1 MNISAFDYVLPDDR
15 IARFPEEPRDHSRL
29 LVYRS
34 GEISDAFFYN
44 LADFLPGNCALV
56 FNQTRVIH
64 ARLLLKRETGARIEI
79 FLLQPVMPL
88 PEPASVLS
96 SSGETVWKC
105 LVGNKKKWKD
115 GEVLSLAGKTITWHH
130 REENEIR
137 FSAGE
142 NAFGEW
148 LQEAGKIPL
157 PPYIQRDTVTSDDI
171 HYQTVYARH
180 EGSVA
185 APTAGLHFTQ
195 HVFEKMA
202 AQHVATDFITLH
214 VGAGTFVPVSVE
226 NALEHVMHTERMYF
240 TRSNIEFLLSRENI
254 IPVGTTSL
262 RSLESLYWYGVMLS
276 RDPGAEFH
284 VPQFEPYENPSTLT
298 VKEALTHIL
307 LKMEREGTDVLS
319 GETSIFIVPG
329 YRFRITKGL
338 ITNFH
343 QPKST
348 LLLLVSALVGD
359 AWKDIYDHALHN
371 NYRFLSF
378 GDSSL
383 LLP

>member
-15 IARFPEEPRDHSRL
+15 IARFPAEPRDHSRL

-34 GEISDAFFYN
+34 GEMTDASFYD
-44 LADFLPGNCALV
+44 LAGFLPEGCALV

-64 ARLLLKRETGARIEI
+64 ARLLLTRETGGRIEI
-79 FLLQPVMPL
+79 FLLQPVAPF
-88 PEPASVLS
+88 PDPASALS

-115 GEVLSLAGKTITWHH
+115 GEVLCLAGKTITWHN

-137 FSAGE
+137 FSAGDK
-142 NAFGEW
+142 AFGDW
-148 LQEAGKIPL
+148 LPAAGKIPL
-157 PPYIQRDTVTSDDI
+157 PPYIQRDTVTSDNI
-171 HYQTVYARH
+171 TYQTVYARH

-195 HVFEKMA
+195 RVFETLIQK
-202 AQHVATDFITLH
+202 QVTTDFITLH

-226 NALEHVMHTERMYF
+226 NALEHTMHKERMYF
-240 TRSNIEFLLSRENI
+240 TRSNIEFLLSHEYV

-276 RDPGAEFH
+276 RDPEAEFH
-284 VPQFEPYENPSTLT
+284 VPQFEPYERPSSLT
-298 VKEALTHIL
+298 VEESLTNIL
-307 LKMEREGTDVLS
+307 LKMEREGMEVLS

-359 AWKDIYDHALHN
+359 AWKEIYDHAMHN